1 MLMSV
6 KSILARPYAFVVQRQ
21 ILKWA
26 KDTVRMQEYLFHK
39 LINDGK
45 KTTFGK
51 QHKFENITTYEDFVR
66 QVPLTNYE
74 DFIPYIEEIKNGGEN
89 ILWKGRPLYF
99 AKSSGTTSGVK
110 YIPITRDS
118 IPNHID
124 TARNALLMYIAET
137 GNIRF
142 VDGKMI
148 FLSGNPELDKT
159 GDILTGRL
167 SGIVNHHVPRYLRGN
182 QLPSYQTN
190 CIEDWEEKLEKIVE
204 ETWNQ
209 DMRLISGIPPWVQM
223 YFEKLLEKSGK
234 KNIIEMFPNLSLLIY
249 GGVNFEPYEAKL
261 FNTIGKKIDSIETYP
276 ASEGFIAFQSSQKE
290 EGLLLNVDSG
300 IFFEFVPAEQI
311 FSQNPGRLQLKDVET
326 DKNYAVVISSN
337 AGLWAYSIGDTIKF
351 ISKDP
356 YRILVTGRT
365 KHFISAFG
373 EHVISEEVESA
384 LMKAV
389 EEEELE
395 VVEFTVAPQV
405 NPPDQDLP
413 YHEWLVEFTK
423 MPASLDRIRLKI
435 DRYLRGKNIYY
446 DDLISGNILQP
457 LKITLIQHD
466 GFRNYMKSVGK
477 LGGQNKMPRLSNDRQ
492 LADALQPWVL
502 KGEPA
507 K

>member
-1 MLMSV
+1 MSV
-6 KSILARPYAFVVQRQ
+6 KSILARPYAAVVQRQ
-21 ILKWA
+21 IMKWA
-26 KDTVRMQEYLFHK
+26 KDTTRMQEYLFHK
-39 LINDGK
+39 LLHDGR
-45 KTTFGK
+45 KTIFGK
-51 QHKFENITTYEDFVR
+51 EHNFESIITYEDFTR
-66 QVPLTNYE
+66 QVPISDYE
-74 DFIPYIEEIKNGGEN
+74 DILPYIEQVKNGGES

-124 TARNALLMYIAET
+124 SARNALLMYIAET

-142 VDGKMI
+142 VNGKMI

-167 SGIVNHHVPRYLRGN
+167 SGIVNHHVPRYLRGS
-182 QLPSYQTN
+182 QLPSFQTN
-190 CIEDWEEKLEKIVE
+190 CIEDWEEKLENIVE

-209 DMRLISGIPPWVQM
+209 DMTLVSGIPPWIQM

-234 KNIIEMFPNLSLLIY
+234 KTILEMFPNLSLLVY
-249 GGVNFEPYEAKL
+249 GGVNFEPYKAKL
-261 FNTIGKKIDSIETYP
+261 FKSIGKNIDSIETYP

-300 IFFEFVPAEQI
+300 IFLEFVPADQI
-311 FSQNPGRLQLKDVET
+311 FSENPDRMQLKEVDIGR
-326 DKNYAVVISSN
+326 NYAIVISSN

-351 ISKDP
+351 VSKNP
-356 YRILVTGRT
+356 YRIIVTGRT

-384 LMKAV
+384 LMMAAG
-389 EEEELE
+389 EDSLE
-395 VVEFTVAPQV
+395 VIEFTVAPQV
-405 NPPDQDLP
+405 NPPDHGLP
-413 YHEWLVEFTK
+413 YHEWFVEFTN
-423 MPASLDRIRLKI
+423 PPVLLDSVRRRV
-435 DRYLRGKNIYY
+435 DQYLRKKNIYY

-466 GFRNYMKSVGK
+466 GFRNYMKSIGK
-477 LGGQNKMPRLSNDRQ
+477 LGGQNKIPRLSNDRQ
-492 LADALQPWVL
+492 LADALQQWVS
-502 KGEPA
+502 KGAPA
-507 K
+507 N